1 MDLFSGGTDELKK
14 SSGPLAYRVRPA
26 RLEEFMGQEEAV
38 GENSFLKKALNE
50 GKIPSMIFWG
60 PPGTGKT
67 TLALIIA
74 GMINAEFIPLSA
86 VSSGIKEVKE
96 TIEKAKMNL
105 RLRRKTILFI
115 DEIHRFN
122 KAQQDA
128 FLPHVEDGTV
138 ILIGATT
145 ENPSFEVNSALLS
158 RAKVVRLEPLHRE
171 ALASIINRALG
182 DAERGVGKEG
192 LTISDEAL
200 DFIDRVSNGDAR
212 RALNIVEMAAGV
224 KKGPAVLTRED
235 VESAAGKKAALY
247 DKNGEEHYNII
258 SALHKSLRDSDPDAS
273 LYWMARMLEGGEE
286 PLYIA
291 RRMVRF
297 ASEDIGN
304 ADPQALV
311 VALAAKDA
319 FEFLGHPEGEL
330 ALAQAAVYLACAP
343 KSNACYAAFSAA
355 LKDSR
360 DFRDEPVPLHIRNAP
375 TKMMKEF
382 GYGKGYKYAHD
393 FEGAKVDQEHMPDK
407 LKGRKY
413 YEPKDSGLEAEIKER
428 LGKWR
433 KKQL

>member
-1 MDLFSGGTDELKK
+1 MNLFDAGIDGIRKK
-14 SSGPLAYRVRPA
+14 SGPLAYRVRPA
-26 RLEEFMGQEEAV
+26 KLEEFMGQEEAV

-74 GMINAEFIPLSA
+74 GMINAEFIPMSA
-86 VSSGIKEVKE
+86 VSSGIKDVKE
-96 TIEKAKMNL
+96 TIEKAKINL
-105 RLRRKTILFI
+105 RLHRKTILFI

-158 RAKVVRLEPLHRE
+158 RAKVVRLEPLQKD
-171 ALASIINRALG
+171 ALAAIISRALSDDEMG
-182 DAERGVGKEG
+182 IGASG
-192 LTISDEAL
+192 LTISEEAL

-212 RALNIVEMAAGV
+212 RALNIVEMSAAV

-235 VESAAGKKAALY
+235 VESAAGKKAAFY

-311 VALAAKDA
+311 LALAAKDA

-343 KSNACYAAFSAA
+343 KSNACYTAFSAA

-360 DFRDEPVPLHIRNAP
+360 EFRDEPVPLHIRNAP

-393 FEGAKVDQEHMPDK
+393 FENAQIDQDHMPEK

-413 YEPKDSGLEAEIKER
+413 YEPKNAGFEAGIKQRLEQ
-428 LGKWR
+428 WQ
-433 KKQL
+433 KKQP